1 MQRVVSTRTDWA
13 AIRKQIIGIDQQ
25 FEGPYGKKKIVY
37 ADWIASG
44 RLYGPIEEKM
54 IRQFGPFTANTHTE
68 TNITGS
74 TMTQAYEEA
83 KRIIKQ
89 HVHAGPDDV
98 LINTG
103 SGMTG
108 ALAKLQRILGW
119 KLPEQITGQVVLREE
134 DRPVVFITHAEHHS
148 NHTSWMETI
157 CEVVIIPPDPEGRTD
172 LQAFAQ
178 LLQQYSHRRT
188 LVASVTAGSNVT
200 GYIPPYSEIAR
211 MIHRV
216 GGLCFVDFACSAP
229 YVTIDMHPADED
241 ARLDAIFFSPHKF
254 LGGPGTCGVLIFNKS
269 LYTNKVPDIPGGGT
283 VKWTNP
289 WGVHLFLDD
298 IEHRE
303 DGGTPP
309 FLQTIRTA
317 LCVRLKEQL
326 GVENIQLREEE
337 LLHQFFEGLGHVP
350 GIRILAPDIR
360 KRVGAFSLCIE
371 GLHHNLG
378 VKMLNDRY
386 GIQVRGGC
394 SCAGTYGHYLLGMD
408 KDSSDRILQKILT
421 GDPTEK
427 PGWIRVSLHP
437 LMTDEEAQYI
447 IEALLEVNEHHRRW
461 RADYQFDVESNQFFH
476 RQEERGESVSR
487 WFDFEED

>member
-1 MQRVVSTRTDWA
+1 MQRAVSTRADWA
-13 AIRKQIIGIDQQ
+13 AIREQIIGIDHQ
-25 FEGPYGKKKIVY
+25 FDGPYGSKKMVY

-44 RLYGPIEEKM
+44 RLYRPIEEKM
-54 IRQFGPFTANTHTE
+54 QELFGPYTANTHTE

-119 KLPEQITGQVVLREE
+119 KLPEQIAGQVVINEE
-134 DRPVVFITHAEHHS
+134 DRPVVFVTHAEHHS

-157 CEVVIIPPDPEGRTD
+157 CEVVIIPPDEAGRTD
-172 LQAFAQ
+172 LEAFAQ
-178 LLQQYSHRRT
+178 LLQQYRHRRT

-200 GYIPPYSEIAR
+200 GYIPPYSDMAR
-211 MIHRV
+211 MMHRA

-229 YVTIDMHPADED
+229 YVAIDMHPADEE

-254 LGGPGTCGVLIFNKS
+254 LGGPGTCGVLIFNKA

-317 LCVRLKEQL
+317 LCLKLKEHMGIDQ
-326 GVENIQLREEE
+326 IQQREEE
-337 LLHQFFEGLGHVP
+337 LLHRFFEALEGENGITILAS
-350 GIRILAPDIR
+350 GIRERLG
-360 KRVGAFSLCIE
+360 VFSICIA
-371 GLHHNLG
+371 GLHHNLA

-408 KDSSDRILQKILT
+408 KDFSEQIIQKILT
-421 GDPTEK
+421 GEPTEK
-427 PGWIRVSLHP
+427 PGWIRISLHP
-437 LMTDEEAQYI
+437 LMTDEEARYI
-447 IEALLEVNEHHRRW
+447 IDALLEINRHYREW
-461 RADYQFDVESNQFFH
+461 REDYHFEVESNQFFN
-476 RQEERGESVSR
+476 RREERVLPVSR
-487 WFDFEED
+487 WFDFEEE